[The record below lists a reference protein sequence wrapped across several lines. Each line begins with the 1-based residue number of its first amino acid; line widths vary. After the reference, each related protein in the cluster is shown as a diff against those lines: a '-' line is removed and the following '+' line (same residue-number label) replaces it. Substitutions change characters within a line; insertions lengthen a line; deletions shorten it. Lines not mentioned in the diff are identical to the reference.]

1 MITAMTLAKRHTEN
15 KNKNI
20 SDCQRFGGR
29 KERIN
34 GTQEIFKGLKYYVW
48 NSYRYAMLCIC

>member
-34 GTQEIFKGLKYYVW
+34 GTQEIFKG
-48 NSYRYAMLCIC
+48 